1 MFMSF
6 AYFVH
11 VGVVRI
17 LVGNK
22 LLKLNSGLV
31 ADFFEA

>member
-1 MFMSF
+1 MSF